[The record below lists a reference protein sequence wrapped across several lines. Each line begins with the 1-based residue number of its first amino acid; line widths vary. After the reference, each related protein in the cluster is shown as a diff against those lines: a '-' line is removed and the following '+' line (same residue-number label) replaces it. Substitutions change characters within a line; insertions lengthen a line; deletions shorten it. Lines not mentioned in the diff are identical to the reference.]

1 MGGIKRALQEIRD
14 KGWPATNKSLKKL
27 IKEKAVKKK
36 VTAKKVN

>member
-27 IKEKAVKKK
+27 IKEKARNKRKLRLKK
-36 VTAKKVN
+36 